1 MILTFRHG
9 DWPEYETG
17 KWRIKHKNND
27 NRDCR
32 LSNLEIV
39 EGIPRKRRS
48 RLTYTEE
55 DMALCLLRKAPR
67 AGWQFTDIA
76 RVLNVQAK
84 VLEQL
89 AECLEIEREQGK
101 KVSLRYRSPK

>member
-1 MILTFRHG
+1 
-9 DWPEYETG
+9 
-17 KWRIKHKNND
+17 
-27 NRDCR
+27 
-32 LSNLEIV
+32 
-39 EGIPRKRRS
+39 
-48 RLTYTEE
+48 
-55 DMALCLLRKAPR
+55 MALCLLRKAPR